1 MVATIK
7 LQEFHETAKRI
18 YGDRYKSQVRPFKT
32 LLKKMMRHY
41 ETDSAIQAVLQDRE
55 ATGEDPPLLMIA
67 ACYEVATKGTV

>member
-18 YGDRYKSQVRPFKT
+18 YGDKYKSQVRPFKT
-32 LLKKMMRHY
+32 LLRRMMKHY
-41 ETDSAIQAVLQDRE
+41 ETDSAIQAVLEDRE

-67 ACYEVATKGTV
+67 ACYEIASKVTV